1 MPMRGAKNS
10 AKEKA
15 KEKEPEKETK
25 VTEKETKVDEDVG
38 TGGDETTDDEG
49 GVDTPPPSSN
59 NHDEDYVPEDGNY
72 EVDQIVDMEVKR
84 RRKCPVKFRVR
95 WVGYGEKDDTW
106 LPSTDLQCEELINEF
121 LEISGRMSEYKN
133 AMQAKKED
141 QEESDREMRRINA
154 RLGGFSYS
162 ELDEDDDEVMPSGTS
177 SRKPKP
183 KGRFKTPG
191 EKKQLKPAPKK
202 KKKGEAKES
211 DEFEVERVIDHRVR
225 GRFTEYKVQWKGWG
239 PEHDS
244 WLAETDL
251 YCDNLIKKYHKELE
265 NLPEEQDYEV
275 ESIQNMRVTDGR
287 TEYKV
292 RWVGFSP
299 KYDSWLTEEELNCP
313 DLLKKFLKTLEALE
327 KQEDWQVEKILDA
340 RDKKGKYEYLVQ
352 WLGWGSK
359 YNTWEPEENLEGCK
373 DLLEKYKKGKEKE
386 KTKILK
392 EGRKMRKGNERNKT
406 IRYADNYEDFEDEN
420 FAEVTQ
426 RGRSKRGSG
435 KRSYSEFY
443 DE

>member
-1 MPMRGAKNS
+1 MPLRG
-10 AKEKA
+10 EKTPVKKQNG
-15 KEKEPEKETK
+15 KEKEKEKVEKEK
-25 VTEKETKVDEDVG
+25 EKEDEDVG

-49 GVDTPPPSSN
+49 GVDTPPPSAN
-59 NHDEDYVPEDGNY
+59 NHDEDYAPEDGNY

-106 LPSTDLQCEELINEF
+106 LPSTDLQCEELINDF
-121 LEISGRMSEYKN
+121 LEISGRLTEFKN
-133 AMQAKKED
+133 AMQEKKQD

-154 RLGGFSYS
+154 RSGAFSYS
-162 ELDEDDDEVMPSGTS
+162 ELDEDDEEVLPSGTTT
-177 SRKPKP
+177 RKPKS
-183 KGRFKTPG
+183 KSRFKTPG
-191 EKKQLKPAPKK
+191 EKKQLKGAPKK
-202 KKKGEAKES
+202 KKKTVSQS
-211 DEFEVERVIDHRVR
+211 DECEVEKVIDHRVR

-239 PEHDS
+239 PENDS

-251 YCDNLIKKYHKELE
+251 FCDNLIKKYHKEIE
-265 NLPEEQDYEV
+265 NEPQEQDYEV

-292 RWVGFSP
+292 RWVGWSA

-313 DLLKKFLKTLEALE
+313 ELLKKFLKTLEALE

-352 WLGWGSK
+352 WLGWGAK
-359 YNTWEPEENLEGCK
+359 YNTWEPEDNLEGCK

-386 KTKILK
+386 KSKMLS
-392 EGRKMRKGNERNKT
+392 EGRKMRKGNERTKT
-406 IRYADNYEDFEDEN
+406 TRYVDNYVEFDDDGDFS
-420 FAEVTQ
+420 EVSS
-426 RGRSKRGSG
+426 RARSKRGSGG